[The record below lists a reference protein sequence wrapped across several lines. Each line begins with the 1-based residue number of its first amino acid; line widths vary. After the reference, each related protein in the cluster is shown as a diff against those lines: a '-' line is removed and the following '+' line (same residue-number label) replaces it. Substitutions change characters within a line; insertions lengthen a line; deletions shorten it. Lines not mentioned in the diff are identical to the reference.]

1 MRLALHCDEDGER
14 FLLESKMLLCAHTD
28 EIDAGHTSACILDE
42 NHNTQ
47 SEHASICLSC
57 YDRLRE
63 NWPVRKRRC
72 SLTCVKPL
80 RSFTGRYGRTPRLPT
95 RVGHTTVPRKLCS
108 MNCASVLASCG
119 SQVRC
124 NSKRIGWQLED
135 LAPDQRGEIS
145 MIISSSRIAPEVR
158 STDEEWLAA
167 YDLEKGFSD
176 LQSRRGT
183 ATRITRLTR
192 REHPVVNLFLEGC
205 ENIDIARQLGI
216 AHRTV
221 KACFNRL

>member
-1 MRLALHCDEDGER
+1 
-14 FLLESKMLLCAHTD
+14 
-28 EIDAGHTSACILDE
+28 
-42 NHNTQ
+42 
-47 SEHASICLSC
+47 
-57 YDRLRE
+57 
-63 NWPVRKRRC
+63 
-72 SLTCVKPL
+72 
-80 RSFTGRYGRTPRLPT
+80 
-95 RVGHTTVPRKLCS
+95 
-108 MNCASVLASCG
+108 
-119 SQVRC
+119 
-124 NSKRIGWQLED
+124 
-135 LAPDQRGEIS
+135 

-183 ATRITRLTR
+183 TTRITRLTR